1 MKRKRKYTTVS
12 AKKGIAEMFETLYDN
27 KRNKLNETEK
37 EWMKKMRNILDE
49 DEKKRILEKKTK
61 EHQKRL
67 LPADVEAEIK
77 EETTTNREIN
87 IKISLSK

>member
-1 MKRKRKYTTVS
+1 MKQRKS
-12 AKKGIAEMFETLYDN
+12 
-27 KRNKLNETEK
+27 
-37 EWMKKMRNILDE
+37 EWKKMRNILDE
-49 DEKKRILEKKTK
+49 DEKKRILGKKTK

-77 EETTTNREIN
+77 EETTTNQVIK

>member
-1 MKRKRKYTTVS
+1 MKQRKS
-12 AKKGIAEMFETLYDN
+12 
-27 KRNKLNETEK
+27 
-37 EWMKKMRNILDE
+37 EWKKMRNILDE

-77 EETTTNREIN
+77 EETTTNREIK

>member
-1 MKRKRKYTTVS
+1 MKQRKS
-12 AKKGIAEMFETLYDN
+12 
-27 KRNKLNETEK
+27 
-37 EWMKKMRNILDE
+37 EWKKMRNILDE

>member
-1 MKRKRKYTTVS
+1 ML
-12 AKKGIAEMFETLYDN
+12 ETLYDN

-37 EWMKKMRNILDE
+37 EWMKKKMRNILDE

-77 EETTTNREIN
+77 EETTTNREIK

>member
-1 MKRKRKYTTVS
+1 MKQRKS
-12 AKKGIAEMFETLYDN
+12 
-27 KRNKLNETEK
+27 
-37 EWMKKMRNILDE
+37 EWKKMRNILDE

-61 EHQKRL
+61 EHEKRL

-77 EETTTNREIN
+77 EETTTNQVIN

>member
-12 AKKGIAEMFETLYDN
+12 AKKGIAEMLETLYDN
-27 KRNKLNETEK
+27 KRNKLNETERVN
-37 EWMKKMRNILDE
+37 EKKMRNILDE

>member
-1 MKRKRKYTTVS
+1 
-12 AKKGIAEMFETLYDN
+12 
-27 KRNKLNETEK
+27 
-37 EWMKKMRNILDE
+37 MRNILDE

-77 EETTTNREIN
+77 EETTTNREIK